1 MIRLIEPDQIQ
12 KKWALV
18 LQGNAPTIAAYQRNP
33 QNYNA
38 LPHGFYEVECHIKN
52 LRSADNGFRVWPDG
66 IQNGALHIK
75 VLCDQIEVIKNIA
88 AQNLRYNEDIVYL
101 RGRFD
106 KRGSEILFI
115 LGAE

>member
-1 MIRLIEPDQIQ
+1 MIHLIKCDPAQ

-18 LQGNAPTIAAYQRNP
+18 LEGNPPTIEQFKRNP
-33 QNYNA
+33 QNYKT
-38 LPHGFYEVECHIKN
+38 LSHGFYEGEFKRDDIWE
-52 LRSADNGFRVWPDG
+52 SDNGFRARFEG
-66 IQNGALHIK
+66 TNTSFK
-75 VLCDQIEVIKNIA
+75 VLVSHVQILDNIA
-88 AQNLRYNEDIVYL
+88 AGNLSYNGSTVYL